1 MRRVGIIL
9 ALFFA
14 TISYAEV
21 YTPEEVPNP
30 KSQGQAY
37 YVSNP
42 DGILSDS
49 TVNWVNGCA
58 ARLEQETEVELC
70 VVALES
76 IGEEDAFDFAYEL
89 FQRWGI
95 GQKGKNTGVLIL
107 FAGESHDLRIM
118 TGTGIEGV
126 LTDGICS
133 KIMHEEMFPSFREG
147 DYDMGICLGV
157 LAIYDVCTDGETPE
171 ELLAVR
177 SVTNRGSY
185 DDEEEEGWLGWLVL
199 EAIMIGGA
207 ILLVIGIVV
216 RAWIKS
222 IKRCPKCHKRKG
234 HEIHRET
241 LAHATYDYEGKA
253 RVTYQCKNCGHE
265 FTLEERIP
273 KLVHISN
280 PSGSSGGGWSSG
292 GGGSWGGGSWGG
304 GSTSGG
310 GAGGKW

>member
-30 KSQGQAY
+30 KSQGQEY

-70 VVALES
+70 VVMLES

-95 GQKGKNTGVLIL
+95 GKKGKNTGVLIL

-171 ELLAVR
+171 ELQAVR
-177 SVTNRGSY
+177 SVTNRGRY
-185 DDEEEEGWLGWLVL
+185 GEEEDEEGR
-199 EAIMIGGA
+199 
-207 ILLVIGIVV
+207 VV
-216 RAWIKS
+216 
-222 IKRCPKCHKRKG
+222 H
-234 HEIHRET
+234 
-241 LAHATYDYEGKA
+241 
-253 RVTYQCKNCGHE
+253 
-265 FTLEERIP
+265 
-273 KLVHISN
+273 
-280 PSGSSGGGWSSG
+280 
-292 GGGSWGGGSWGG
+292 
-304 GSTSGG
+304 
-310 GAGGKW
+310 GAGTIAKKGRRAQAPAPGLIPVFFPGVPATIRHRAIPPTAPWRRRPPCRPARPGLRPCRCRARRGCATPDPGRGAGCP